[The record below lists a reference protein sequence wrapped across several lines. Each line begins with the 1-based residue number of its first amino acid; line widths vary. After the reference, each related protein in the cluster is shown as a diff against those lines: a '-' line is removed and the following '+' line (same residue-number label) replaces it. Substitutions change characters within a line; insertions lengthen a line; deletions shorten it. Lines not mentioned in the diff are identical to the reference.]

1 MSRTGPPE
9 LGAGPAAESYLAK
22 VTALLPGPA
31 RAQAGI
37 VAELRS
43 GLLDAADAHRSAGLP
58 PSQAARAAI
67 REFGDPALVAAGFR
81 AEIAASQARRVA
93 VALLATGPLVGLLWI
108 ATAVTSHLRIAP
120 PWQWT
125 GLSPGLGV
133 GLRLV
138 AVAVGVTAFAAIVGI
153 ATTGRLTRWLPA
165 RPRRPSTAAAVAGFS
180 AVGADGL
187 GLALL
192 AAQLATAQGRLSPL
206 LAVAAAAASLARL
219 MLARR
224 AARQCLAS
232 RANLA

>member
-58 PSQAARAAI
+58 PAQAARAAI

-108 ATAVTSHLRIAP
+108 ATAVTSHLGIAP

-153 ATTGRLTRWLPA
+153 ATTGRLTRLLPA
-165 RPRRPSTAAAVAGFS
+165 RPRR
-180 AVGADGL
+180 L

-192 AAQLATAQGRLSPL
+192 AAQLATAPGRLSPL